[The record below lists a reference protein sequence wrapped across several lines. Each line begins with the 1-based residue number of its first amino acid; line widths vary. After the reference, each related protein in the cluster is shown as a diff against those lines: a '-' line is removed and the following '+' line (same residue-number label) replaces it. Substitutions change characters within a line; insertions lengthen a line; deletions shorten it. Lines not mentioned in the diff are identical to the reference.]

1 MNDLSSLNMK
11 LGASNWYYTP
21 YYSYA
26 PSLNEKPKVK
36 KPSED
41 SLNFRQILNEKLK
54 NTWGDS

>member
-36 KPSED
+36 KLSED

-54 NTWGDS
+54 NT